1 MLSFSDSVKLPVH
14 VLLTKADKLKRGQAR
29 SALLKVKKELNGQA
43 SIQLFSALKRQGVDE
58 VRIVL
63 EQFLSE

>member
-1 MLSFSDSVKLPVH
+1 
-14 VLLTKADKLKRGQAR
+14 VLLTKSDKLKRGQAR
-29 SALLKVKKELNGQA
+29 SALLKVQKELNGQA

-58 VRIVL
+58 ARIVL

>member
-1 MLSFSDSVKLPVH
+1 MLSFSDSVELPVH
-14 VLLTKADKLKRGQAR
+14 VLLTKADKLKRGQAC
-29 SALLKVKKELNGQA
+29 SALLKVQKELNGQA